1 MKVEV
6 KEKDLFS
13 VHCNMLMISALS
25 SGVKGEGDSR
35 KWLMC
40 ACAYAK
46 GGRNKGSRT
55 KKSTGLLTK
64 WGRFSKK
71 CACFCEGLRA
81 NFRSA

>member
-13 VHCNMLMISALS
+13 VHCNMLIINALS

-46 GGRNKGSRT
+46 GRKTRGAGRKSPQVCWQSGEVSR
-55 KKSTGLLTK
+55 KSALVFAKT
-64 WGRFSKK
+64 
-71 CACFCEGLRA
+71 
-81 NFRSA
+81 

>member
-35 KWLMC
+35 KWLRC
-40 ACAYAK
+40 AFAYAK
-46 GGRNKGSRT
+46 GGETRGVERKSPQVCLQSGGVSR
-55 KKSTGLLTK
+55 KSALVFVK
-64 WGRFSKK
+64 
-71 CACFCEGLRA
+71 A
-81 NFRSA
+81 